1 MILATPGELRA
12 LLARTRTIAV
22 VGASPDPWRPS
33 HGVFRALRADGRV
46 TVHPVNPD
54 TGAVDGV
61 SAYPSLAAYA
71 AEHGAPDLVDVF
83 RAPRYAALAA
93 RDAVESGA
101 KAIWF
106 QLGVI
111 NEQAIAAADGA
122 GLDVVVDR
130 CLAVDARLL
139 R

>member
-1 MILATPGELRA
+1 MIVAAPEDLRA
-12 LLARTRTIAV
+12 LLARVRTIAV
-22 VGASPDPWRPS
+22 LGASPDPWRPS
-33 HGVFRALRADGRV
+33 HGVFRALRADPCF

-54 TGAVDGV
+54 TDAVDGV
-61 SAYPSLAAYA
+61 PSYPSLQAYA
-71 AEHGAPDLVDVF
+71 REHGAPDLVDVF

-93 RDAVESGA
+93 RDAVDAGA
-101 KAIWF
+101 RAIWF

-111 NEQAIAAADGA
+111 NPKAIELADAA

-130 CLAVDARLL
+130 CLAVDARAL

>member
-1 MILATPGELRA
+1 MILATPDE

-33 HGVFRALRADGRV
+33 RGVFRALRADGRFA
-46 TVHPVNPD
+46 VHPVNPD
-54 TGAVDGV
+54 AETVDGV
-61 SAYPSLAAYA
+61 ASYPSLAAYA

-93 RDAVESGA
+93 RDAVDVRA

-111 NEQAIAAADGA
+111 NENAIGAAERA

-130 CLAVDARLL
+130 CLAVDARAL